1 MHELAIADSV
11 VRIASAHAA
20 GRKVCRVCLKVG
32 HLRQV
37 VPSALEFSFALVA
50 EGTELEGAELQMEV
64 VPAGGR
70 CRACGF
76 DGPLPEL
83 PLQCGRCGGFDVEV
97 LRGEELSVD
106 ALEIEDD
113 VLISS
118 GGKVDGD

>member
-20 GRKVCRVCLKVG
+20 GRKVCRVELKVG
-32 HLRQV
+32 RLRQV
-37 VPSALEFSFALVA
+37 VPSSLEFAFTLLT
-50 EGTELEGAELQMEV
+50 EGTELEGAELAMEV

-70 CRACGF
+70 CRGCGF

-97 LRGEELSVD
+97 LRGEDLSVD

-118 GGKVDGD
+118 GGMGHGD

>member
-11 VRIASAHAA
+11 VRIASAHAH
-20 GRKVCRVCLKVG
+20 GRRVARVELKVG
-32 HLRQV
+32 RLRQV
-37 VPSALEFSFALVA
+37 VPSSLEFAFALLT
-50 EGTELEGAELQMEV
+50 EGTGLEGAELAMEV

-83 PLQCGRCGGFDVEV
+83 PLRCGACGSFDVEV
-97 LRGEELSVD
+97 LRGEELLVD

-118 GGKVDGD
+118 GGKADGD